1 MITPIPTTGQ
11 PSATPEFKNY
21 SHLLFIQATMTDNL
35 SILETALAIRPHLS
49 QLLGT
54 EAGEQMR
61 QELDQLL
68 KQAQAGEA
76 IEDSIWEL
84 LTDTR
89 ATRNWVTQFQQTN
102 ATQKGLNP
110 LAGDISPIS
119 AREFKC
125 PQCEY
130 TWSRDRIGRPT
141 PLCPNHPN
149 QNVPLEPA

>member
-1 MITPIPTTGQ
+1 MSNNI
-11 PSATPEFKNY
+11 
-21 SHLLFIQATMTDNL
+21 

-54 EAGEQMR
+54 EAGKQMR

-68 KQAQAGEA
+68 QEAQSGESV
-76 IEDSIWEL
+76 EDSIWDL

-102 ATQKGLNP
+102 IPQKGSDKP
-110 LAGDISPIS
+110 PGKISEIS
-119 AREFKC
+119 APEFKC
-125 PQCEY
+125 PQCDY

-141 PLCPNHPN
+141 PFCPIHDDT
-149 QNVPLEPA
+149 PLEPALNSVG

>member
-1 MITPIPTTGQ
+1 
-11 PSATPEFKNY
+11 
-21 SHLLFIQATMTDNL
+21 MTDNL

-61 QELDQLL
+61 QQLDQLL
-68 KQAQAGEA
+68 QQVQAGES
-76 IEDSIWEL
+76 IEDSIWDV

-102 ATQKGLNP
+102 ATQKGFDP
-110 LAGDISPIS
+110 LAGNISKIS
-119 AREFKC
+119 APRFKC
-125 PQCEY
+125 PLCDY

-141 PLCPNHPN
+141 PQCPTHK
-149 QNVPLEPA
+149 VTLEPA